1 MKNNQIDIKK
11 LRADNFKTGSNNKME
26 NIMFKKSTIATWLI
40 IFTVFMAGTV
50 QAGVLNVITKAIP
63 GMDVVEGAYDK
74 SNDQSNGHY
83 NAATD
88 GAITT
93 AIVGYSA
100 YTASAAGAGSL
111 TGYAGIASAV
121 SSMGLGG
128 VTSTIAGAMGSQA
141 TGAAATTL
149 VTSAVGGPVV
159 MGAILIGGTAAAS
172 YGLYKCGQFIYTSV
186 KE

>member
-1 MKNNQIDIKK
+1 
-11 LRADNFKTGSNNKME
+11 
-26 NIMFKKSTIATWLI
+26 MFKRSTIATWVV

-50 QAGVLNVITKAIP
+50 QAGAWDVITKAIP

-74 SNDQSNGHY
+74 SNDESNGHY

-88 GAITT
+88 GAITSG
-93 AIVGYSA
+93 IVGYSVYSA
-100 YTASAAGAGSL
+100 GAAGAGSL

-128 VTSTIAGAMGSQA
+128 VTTTIAGAMGSQA
-141 TGAAATTL
+141 TGAAATAL
-149 VTSAVGGPVV
+149 VTSVVGGPVV
-159 MGAILIGGTAAAS
+159 MGAILVGGAAATS

>member
-1 MKNNQIDIKK
+1 LKI
-11 LRADNFKTGSNNKME
+11 ATGSQC
-26 NIMFKKSTIATWLI
+26 S
-40 IFTVFMAGTV
+40 
-50 QAGVLNVITKAIP
+50 Q
-63 GMDVVEGAYDK
+63 GAYDK
-74 SNDQSNGHY
+74 SNDKSNGHY
-83 NAATD
+83 NAATE
-88 GAITT
+88 GAISSG
-93 AIVGYSA
+93 IVGYSL
-100 YTASAAGAGSL
+100 YSASAAGAGSL